1 MVKIHLLF
9 RIIPLIQWSVMFCR
23 PCYIDF
29 PHNNNQACK
38 VLWQD
43 GWVGRKQYVSLRR
56 RGNKTSHLYLNKC
69 GHWSVHGWRKPNM
82 VDWCGGK
89 VDEKVF
95 FVTIY
100 ATLKTHKNHDITLFD
115 SSLVFRFKLF
125 LHGYRLLTLA
135 NLCMYILTISG
146 SGHSNFLITS
156 EHWFNCVN
164 TSTTDEENNACSA
177 LFWNCKQKKI
187 SLE

>member
-1 MVKIHLLF
+1 MGRTKTICLPQKEGKQNKSH
-9 RIIPLIQWSVMFCR
+9 ISEQMWTLICSWMTKTK
-23 PCYIDF
+23 Y
-29 PHNNNQACK
+29 
-38 VLWQD
+38 
-43 GWVGRKQYVSLRR
+43 GRLM
-56 RGNKTSHLYLNKC
+56 
-69 GHWSVHGWRKPNM
+69 WRKSWWES
-82 VDWCGGK
+82 VLCYHLCHTQD
-89 VDEKVF
+89 
-95 FVTIY
+95 TQ
-100 ATLKTHKNHDITLFD
+100 NHDITLFD

>member
-1 MVKIHLLF
+1 MEKHAPPSPF
-9 RIIPLIQWSVMFCR
+9 AWNIPLKMGR
-23 PCYIDF
+23 PICYIDF

-82 VDWCGGK
+82 VDWCGRK

-100 ATLKTHKNHDITLFD
+100 ATLKTHKKSWYHIIWFKSGFSFQTIFTWIPFTYI
-115 SSLVFRFKLF
+115 SKSLHVYF
-125 LHGYRLLTLA
+125 
-135 NLCMYILTISG
+135 NYIRIWT
-146 SGHSNFLITS
+146 F
-156 EHWFNCVN
+156 
-164 TSTTDEENNACSA
+164 
-177 LFWNCKQKKI
+177 
-187 SLE
+187 